1 MNNETPWW
9 GEVNLD
15 KNSCLQLDLSIT
27 PLPVMIEHNDY
38 E

>member
-15 KNSCLQLDLSIT
+15 KEHCSQLGIA
-27 PLPVMIEHNDY
+27 PLPLAIEYSDY